1 MAGPGNW
8 NTVCS
13 VNPEWGLEHKVE
25 RLVQEPIRTK
35 KIAVIGGGPVGMEA
49 ALLSAKRSHNVT
61 LYEKEDHLG
70 GLLCAMDGVEL
81 KWTITRFKHY
91 MIRQIEKSAVKV
103 CLSTVATPEM
113 IRAENYDEV
122 IVAIGSEPLYLPIPG
137 LDGDNVVPAIRTV
150 EEEPNMG
157 EHVVVIGGGEIGV
170 EMGIYLAQKGHQVEL
185 IEIGDTLSPES
196 VPVHFRSIFEQTW
209 ENQEGFTYHLKARC
223 TGVDPDGVRY
233 MDAEG
238 NEQKLYAD
246 KVVLAA
252 GMKAKQDE
260 AMTFLDGT
268 VRTHMI
274 GDCLK
279 VGCIQTGLRAAYALA
294 NNI

>member
-49 ALLSAKRSHNVT
+49 ALLSAKRSHNVP

-157 EHVVVIGGGEIGV
+157 EYVVVIGGGEIGV
-170 EMGIYLAQKGHQVEL
+170 EMGIYLARKGHQVEL

-209 ENQEGFTYHLKARC
+209 ENQEGFTYHLKARY
-223 TGVDPDGVRY
+223 TGVDPDGIRY